1 MFKFILVGQ
10 LVVVKQSAV
19 HTYLSQLQLIPGPIS
34 AQSHM
39 RAGREE
45 DQPEGHL
52 SFQSPGHN
60 LRLWP
65 GFFIRVGP

>member
-39 RAGREE
+39 RAGCEE
-45 DQPEGHL
+45 DLGSGNKL
-52 SFQSPGHN
+52 IMSNG
-60 LRLWP
+60 
-65 GFFIRVGP
+65 